1 MIGKTEEEM
10 KKEYEPQAIE
20 AIKSR
25 LVLEA
30 IIKAEKIEASED
42 EIKAKMEEMA
52 KNYGKKV
59 EEISENENLKKYLKE
74 GIESEKA
81 LEFIVSN
88 AKFTAKKA
96 EKKAEKRKQKLQVK
110 KKKLKRLKKQKR
122 KVQQKVAKNS

>member
-1 MIGKTEEEM
+1 
-10 KKEYEPQAIE
+10 
-20 AIKSR
+20 
-25 LVLEA
+25 
-30 IIKAEKIEASED
+30 
-42 EIKAKMEEMA
+42 MEEMA

-96 EKKAEKRKQKLQVK
+96 EKKAEKKETKATSKEEKAEKAEKTEK
-110 KKKLKRLKKQKR
+110 KSTTKSSKKQLKE
-122 KVQQKVAKNS
+122 KLGEFWSKKIT